1 MKTWKKHLAVLFAAS
16 VIITALPVNAQ
27 AASKSKIKLSES
39 KLTLYVGNTKTLKLK
54 GTKKKPK
61 WTSSKKSV
69 ATVTK
74 KGKVKAKK
82 KGSTVITA
90 KLGKKKYK
98 CKVTVK
104 SKTAAETKATAPASV
119 PNTVPTTV
127 PTTVSTEK
135 PVVVPDNTPTKKP
148 ITLPEETATAVP
160 TDKPTVTPTEKPTV
174 TPTTPPVLPEDYQT
188 LADYI
193 TMNGTPDSEGEYY
206 SIDKTIEGSDSTLY
220 STILYD
226 VAENSFEFVVLLTDD
241 SDGGSM
247 VSLVITPPEFTKGNL
262 MNIYVSSTDDILYAN
277 GKVTLSSVT
286 TTNTGITYTDT
297 NATAEIKDS
306 LYELGDLLFNLGLQ
320 TWSSMLEENNVGLS
334 LKNLGFTSYE
344 G

>member
-1 MKTWKKHLAVLFAAS
+1 MKTWKKHLAILFAAS
-16 VIITALPVNAQ
+16 MIITALPTNVQ
-27 AASKSKIKLSES
+27 AASKSKIKLSKS

-61 WTSSKKSV
+61 WSSSKKSV

-82 KGSTVITA
+82 KGSTIITA

-104 SKTAAETKATAPASV
+104 SKAVAETKATAPAAV
-119 PNTVPTTV
+119 PNTV

-135 PVVVPDNTPTKKP
+135 PAVVPENTPTKKP
-148 ITLPEETATAVP
+148 ITLPEETAV
-160 TDKPTVTPTEKPTV
+160 PTEKPTV
-174 TPTTPPVLPEDYQT
+174 TPTTPPVLPDDYQT

-193 TMNGTPDSEGEYY
+193 TTNGTPDSEGEYY
-206 SIDKTIEGSDSTLY
+206 LIEKTIEDDDSTLY
-220 STILYD
+220 TTILYD
-226 VAENSFEFVVLLTDD
+226 VIESSFEFSVILTDD
-241 SDGGSM
+241 TGVSNLVSM
-247 VSLVITPPEFTKGNL
+247 VIMPPEYTKGDL
-262 MNIYVSSTDDILYAN
+262 MYVFLASADDVFYAR
-277 GKVTLSSVT
+277 GEVTLSSVT

-297 NATAEIKDS
+297 NASAEIKDS
-306 LYELGDLLFNLGLQ
+306 LYELGDLVFGLGLQ
-320 TWSSMLEENNVGLS
+320 TWSSMLEESNVGLS
-334 LKNLGFTSYE
+334 LKDLGFTSYE